1 MRKLVDVALR
11 REPVIIRAL
20 FFTAPFVTLLA
31 PKTTVPALILLFA
44 GCVGLALAHGQRP
57 KSLFQF
63 HVILALFAAAAL
75 YLFVNASWS
84 LDPSRAVG
92 KAVWFTLVV
101 AMSFG
106 SWRAIAGWERPQL
119 QIATTAFLAGLA
131 VGVAVILF
139 EAATGRFLT
148 ISLYNVLPFTRPE
161 SVKAMVIRDGEVFR
175 IAAFELNRNVT
186 VMLLMLWP
194 ALLCLAVRGGRQAR
208 LLGLAALFLGV
219 LASVFLS
226 THESSKVGI
235 VLSTIVFAVALA
247 WPVFARRAVLAGWCL
262 AFILVVPLA
271 TMAYKAELHQAD
283 WLPYSAS
290 TRVTLW
296 AYTAEQVPEAPF
308 LGIGA
313 TSTRKMDLDRED
325 RQKPNQRKDSSD
337 DFGWRAGPHAHNVFL
352 QTWYEL
358 GAVGAVLFMVAGAG
372 LIVSVG
378 RLPGA
383 SQAYMLAHIA
393 AFVTI
398 LAFAWGLW
406 QSWLMALA
414 GLAALYAALAVS
426 LTRTETVTPLP
437 QRPDN

>member
-11 REPVIIRAL
+11 REPGIIRAL
-20 FFTAPFVTLLA
+20 FFVAPFVTLLA

-63 HVILALFAAAAL
+63 DVIVALLAAAAV

-92 KAVWFTLVV
+92 KAVWFTLVA

-106 SWRAIAGWERPQL
+106 AWRAIASWERPQI

-131 VGVAVILF
+131 VGVAIILF

-148 ISLYNVLPFTRPE
+148 ISLYNLLPFTRPE
-161 SVKAMVIRDGEVFR
+161 SVKALVIKDGDVFR

-186 VMLLMLWP
+186 VMLLTLWP
-194 ALLCLAVRGGRQAR
+194 ALLCLAVRGGQQTR
-208 LLGLAALFLGV
+208 LLRLAALFLGV
-219 LASVFLS
+219 LVSVFLS

-235 VLSTIVFAVALA
+235 LLSVIVFAVALA

-271 TMAYKAELHQAD
+271 TLAYKAELHQAD

-325 RQKPNQRKDSSD
+325 RQKPNQRQNSND

-358 GAVGAVLFMVAGAG
+358 GAVGAVLFMVAGAAV
-372 LIVSVG
+372 IVSVG
-378 RLPGA
+378 RLPRA

-393 AFVTI
+393 AFVMI

-426 LTRTETVTPLP
+426 LTRADAVAALP
-437 QRPDN
+437 QSPDN

>member
-11 REPVIIRAL
+11 REPGIIRAL
-20 FFTAPFVTLLA
+20 FFVAPLVTLLA

-63 HVILALFAAAAL
+63 DVILALFVAAAV

-92 KAVWFTLVV
+92 KAVWFTLVA

-106 SWRAIAGWERPQL
+106 AWRAIASWERPQI
-119 QIATTAFLAGLA
+119 QIASTAFLAGLA
-131 VGVAVILF
+131 VGVAIILF

-148 ISLYNVLPFTRPE
+148 ISLYNLLPFTRPE
-161 SVKAMVIRDGEVFR
+161 SVKALVIKDGDVFR

-186 VMLLMLWP
+186 VMLLTLWP
-194 ALLCLAVRGGRQAR
+194 ALLCLAVRGGPQTR
-208 LLGLAALFLGV
+208 LLRLAALFLGV
-219 LASVFLS
+219 LVSVFLS

-235 VLSTIVFAVALA
+235 LLSVIVFAVALA

-271 TMAYKAELHQAD
+271 TLAYKAELHQAD

-290 TRVTLW
+290 TRITLW

-325 RQKPNQRKDSSD
+325 RQKPNQRQNSND

-358 GAVGAVLFMVAGAG
+358 GAVGAVLFMVAGAAV
-372 LIVSVG
+372 IVSVG
-378 RLPGA
+378 RLPRA

-393 AFVTI
+393 AFVMI

-426 LTRTETVTPLP
+426 LTRADAVAALP